1 MGRES
6 PFAAKGSC
14 HSRSPTSGLARVDLD
29 LQRMAG
35 SEVEQ
40 PDAWPNDERQ
50 LAAEAEKQ
58 TLSRRNRLT
67 LTSLKPPNA
76 MTDSGDARLPS
87 FHVSLDERIL
97 GFVFGPAPSPVL
109 AEELD

>member
-1 MGRES
+1 
-6 PFAAKGSC
+6 
-14 HSRSPTSGLARVDLD
+14 
-29 LQRMAG
+29 MAG

-109 AEELD
+109 AEEMD